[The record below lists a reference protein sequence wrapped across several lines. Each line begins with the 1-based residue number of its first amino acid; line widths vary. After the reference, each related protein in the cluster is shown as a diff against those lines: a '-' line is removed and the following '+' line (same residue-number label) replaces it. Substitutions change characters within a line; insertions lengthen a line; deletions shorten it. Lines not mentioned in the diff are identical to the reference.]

1 MAMLERGVR
10 ARRVALRYALVSIVR
25 APYTPPASELP
36 MTKTWDA
43 VIIGGGH
50 NGLVCAAY
58 LAGAGLDV
66 LVLERRER
74 VGGATVTEEVY
85 PGSASASARTS

>member
-1 MAMLERGVR
+1 MPKYD
-10 ARRVALRYALVSIVR
+10 AL
-25 APYTPPASELP
+25 
-36 MTKTWDA
+36 
-43 VIIGGGH
+43 IIGGGH

-74 VGGATVTEEVY
+74 VGGATVTEEIF
-85 PGSASASARTS
+85 PGFRYSVCSYVVSLLRPRIISDQPWLLGTWARAGSICPARA